1 MSEQM
6 RLKNNSPAQIHEYF
20 RNMKK
25 ILGLVVLFCVSSC
38 RFPAVENNIDLTDFT
53 KDLVSLYLNDEQN
66 VEERNNEDDI
76 ILVSISDSATYELS
90 VFSNNP
96 KEFDYCRD
104 DYLGQ
109 TIYLGHSITVY
120 GDTNSE
126 FFLLNKKGEGSKRC
140 EPSYEEYDPLVWDI
154 CFDKDYTLCEKKTC
168 KVSPYDDI
176 TVIRS
181 LVERH
186 FPAHRPDC
194 P

>member
-1 MSEQM
+1 M
-6 RLKNNSPAQIHEYF
+6 RKPLIY
-20 RNMKK
+20 
-25 ILGLVVLFCVSSC
+25 VLFCIFSSC
-38 RFPAVENNIDLTDFT
+38 QYMENKDNVELTDFT

-66 VEERNNEDDI
+66 VEARNNEDDI

-140 EPSYEEYDPLVWDI
+140 EPSYEEYDPLVWYI

-181 LVERH
+181 LVDRH
-186 FPAHRPDC
+186 FPAKKSQAL
-194 P
+194 